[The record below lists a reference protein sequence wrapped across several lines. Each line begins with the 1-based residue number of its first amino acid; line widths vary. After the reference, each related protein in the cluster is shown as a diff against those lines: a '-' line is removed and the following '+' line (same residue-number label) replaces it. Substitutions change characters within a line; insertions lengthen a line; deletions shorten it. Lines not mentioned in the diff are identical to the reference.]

1 MIYVKMRSRRKIME
15 QESETESQVQS
26 QFPSQEER
34 VHARAALAM
43 FGKLDIEEQETAS
56 DDSQAETQQGWN
68 QDFYGKLLTCERN
81 QLHLL
86 RVHPAGGG
94 GQGASDLL
102 LPGGSGTGE
111 ELCDGYLH
119 LCRLVA
125 LHDRRSEEHTSEL
138 QSRI

>member
-68 QDFYGKLLTCERN
+68 QDFYGKLLTCARS
-81 QLHLL
+81 LRHHAHLADCGRSAHHYL
-86 RVHPAGGG
+86 SSKNLVRVLSY
-94 GQGASDLL
+94 GQ
-102 LPGGSGTGE
+102 
-111 ELCDGYLH
+111 
-119 LCRLVA
+119 
-125 LHDRRSEEHTSEL
+125 HDTADM
-138 QSRI
+138 